1 MKKTI
6 NYLLIM
12 SSIALINSCS
22 SWSSDASIGSPQPPK
37 NPNIGNGQIIL
48 PQIGESKE
56 TITESSAARQ
66 NESQPSKF
74 KKITDVKGP
83 GGAITQINVANPDG
97 GLPDYYLTPKDDDA
111 ASSSNT
117 LNPNQMSTPQ
127 WNVVHW

>member
-1 MKKTI
+1 
-6 NYLLIM
+6 M
-12 SSIALINSCS
+12 SAIALINSCS

-74 KKITDVKGP
+74 K
-83 GGAITQINVANPDG
+83 QI
-97 GLPDYYLTPKDDDA
+97 DYYLIPKDDDA